1 MLRQTRRAFTLIE
14 ILTVVTILA
23 ITSAIIIPQLGTR
36 NDMKAAAGA
45 RVVMSDL
52 IWAQNRAI
60 SCQQKVYVIISGQS
74 YTIWYKDSTGVL
86 QKCTNPLTQGTYT
99 VTFGQKNTPL
109 SDVSIYGTP
118 DFNGQTSLCYD
129 EVGTPYGYD
138 GTTETQM
145 VSACTVKVAAG
156 QYRLTISIEG
166 YTGEA
171 SVQ

>member
-1 MLRQTRRAFTLIE
+1 MALLWLWTGAEVRRRWRAHAVMTLLVGVVVAVAFT
-14 ILTVVTILA
+14 T
-23 ITSAIIIPQLGTR
+23 
-36 NDMKAAAGA
+36 AAGA
-45 RVVMSDL
+45 RVIMSDL

-60 SCQQKVYVIISGQS
+60 STQQKVYVIFSSQS

-99 VTFGQKNTPL
+99 QTFGQKNSPL
-109 SDVSIYGTP
+109 ADVTIYGTP
-118 DFNGQTSLCYD
+118 SFNGQSSLCYD

-138 GTTETQM
+138 GVAETQM
-145 VSACTVKVAAG
+145 TSAGTVQVAAG
-156 QYRLTISIEG
+156 EQRLTVSIEG

>member
-1 MLRQTRRAFTLIE
+1 MLRQTKRAFTLIE

-60 SCQQKVYVIISGQS
+60 STQQHVYVVISGQS
-74 YTIWYKDSTGVL
+74 YTIWYKDSTGTM
-86 QKCTNPLTQGTYT
+86 QKCTNPITQGVYT
-99 VTFGQKNTPL
+99 ETFGQKNTPL
-109 SDVSIYGTP
+109 ADVSIYGTP
-118 DFNGQTSLCYD
+118 SFNGQTSVSFD

-138 GTTETQM
+138 GTTETPM
-145 VSACTVKVAAG
+145 TSAGNVKIAAG
-156 QYRLTISIEG
+156 DQQLTVSIEG

>member
-1 MLRQTRRAFTLIE
+1 MLRQTKRAFTLIE

-23 ITSAIIIPQLGTR
+23 VTAAIIIPQLGSR

-45 RVVMSDL
+45 RVIMSDL

-60 SCQQKVYVIISGQS
+60 STQQKVYVIFSSQT

-86 QKCTNPLTQGTYT
+86 QKCTNPLSQGTYT
-99 VTFGQKNTPL
+99 QTFGQKNTPL
-109 SDVSIYGTP
+109 ADVSIYGTP
-118 DFNGQTSLCYD
+118 SFNGQTSLCYD

-138 GTTETQM
+138 GAGETIM
-145 VSACTVKVAAG
+145 TSAGTLQVAAG
-156 QYRLTISIEG
+156 EQRLTVSIEG

>member
-1 MLRQTRRAFTLIE
+1 MLRQTKRAFTLIE

-23 ITSAIIIPQLGTR
+23 ITSAIIIPQMGSR

-45 RVVMSDL
+45 RVIMSDL

-60 SCQQKVYVIISGQS
+60 SNQQKVYVIFSGQS
-74 YTIWYKDSTGVL
+74 YTIWYRDSAGVL
-86 QKCTNPLTQGTYT
+86 QKCTNPITQTTYT
-99 VTFGQKNTPL
+99 ETFGQKNTPL
-109 SDVSIYGTP
+109 ADVSISGTP
-118 DFNGQTSLCYD
+118 DFNGQFSLCFD

-145 VSACTVKVAAG
+145 TSAGTVKIAAG
-156 QYRLTISIEG
+156 DQQLTVSIEG

>member
-1 MLRQTRRAFTLIE
+1 MLRQCRRAFTLIE
-14 ILTVVTILA
+14 ILTVVIILA
-23 ITSAIIIPQLGTR
+23 LTAAIIIPQLGSR

-45 RVVMSDL
+45 RVLMSDL

-60 SCQQKVYVIISGQS
+60 SNQQHVYVVFAGQS
-74 YTIWYKDSTGVL
+74 YTIWYKDSNGVL
-86 QKCTNPLTQGTYT
+86 QKCTNPITQGAYT
-99 VTFGQKNTPL
+99 QTFSQANTPL
-109 SDVSIYGTP
+109 SDVSLGTP
-118 DFNGQTSLCYD
+118 SFNGQANLSYD

-145 VSACTVKVAAG
+145 TSSGSLQVSSGDQTLTV
-156 QYRLTISIEG
+156 SIEG